1 MCPCVNPCE
10 QLAAPPALCSQPH
23 RPPLHLPLRS
33 AFSKPPLPNPT
44 PLPRVLLLSVLKR
57 HLDKAP
63 RDEALDCFLVILAGP
78 FRMNSAIPFH
88 PTLFCSI
95 PTRYL
100 TFHSFLHYT
109 IPFHYFLPF
118 LPSSLPIFLL
128 FPFLSL
134 FSFPFP
140 FHFPFHISFLFPIS
154 FFLPFLFPF
163 PLPFISLSFSLSSFP
178 TFFLIFPFPSLSQPL
193 PLPLPLSLP
202 HFPFPI
208 PFPFSLSHFPSPLPS
223 PLPSQPIPPIP
234 APRPFPARIPRPAPF
249 PAPWRG
255 GGAAPAALPPA
266 PRRSSAEHGAV
277 AEPPPLRPAARGAE
291 RRGEAARGGCSCAG
305 AGSWR
310 LFLGFFALSLALHV
324 LTLGCYLELRS
335 ELRRDRGPQPAA
347 PPRRDGTA
355 AAAAPGAPPAVRPQR
370 PAESGDRRQQVG
382 AGRAGGAGAPLWS
395 SRRPRAPLAV
405 VPAPLSRPR
414 GPPTAGD
421 APRYATPAAG
431 GAARRAALRTELR
444 DPCCGSTAATA
455 PLRCTRGEPAAPV
468 RCARAAC
475 GVRFS
480 RGAVGRRESPRP
492 VLPLAPKGLEVGAA
506 AGGAPRGPSVRGDRA
521 GTAGKNPWV
530 WSLGLCVPLPAP
542 FGFRGF

>member
-1 MCPCVNPCE
+1 
-10 QLAAPPALCSQPH
+10 
-23 RPPLHLPLRS
+23 
-33 AFSKPPLPNPT
+33 
-44 PLPRVLLLSVLKR
+44 
-57 HLDKAP
+57 
-63 RDEALDCFLVILAGP
+63 
-78 FRMNSAIPFH
+78 MNSAIPFH

-95 PTRYL
+95 PTRSL

-163 PLPFISLSFSLSSFP
+163 PLSFISLSFSLSSFP
-178 TFFLIFPFPSLSQPL
+178 TFFLIFPFPSLSQPF

-255 GGAAPAALPPA
+255 GGAAPAALSPA
-266 PRRSSAEHGAV
+266 PRCSSAEHGAV
-277 AEPPPLRPAARGAE
+277 AEPPPLRPAAMGAE

-405 VPAPLSRPR
+405 VPRSARPSA
-414 GPPTAGD
+414 GPPDG
-421 APRYATPAAG
+421 RG
-431 GAARRAALRTELR
+431 RAALRYT
-444 DPCCGSTAATA
+444 CCGRRGPTCGAADGAARSVLRKHRCDSAAATHA
-455 PLRCTRGEPAAPV
+455 RGARSARPLRPRCLRRSLFPRRSWPQGISPPRFAAGTEGPRSRSGCGRSPPRAVGAGGPRGNGWEKPVGLEPRPLRAAP
-468 RCARAAC
+468 
-475 GVRFS
+475 
-480 RGAVGRRESPRP
+480 GAVWVPWLLITKRKRKLDWGKPDNAGISPQCVFKRCQSEGRELL
-492 VLPLAPKGLEVGAA
+492 VL
-506 AGGAPRGPSVRGDRA
+506 
-521 GTAGKNPWV
+521 
-530 WSLGLCVPLPAP
+530 
-542 FGFRGF
+542 